1 MVKVVLL
8 PLHTADGPLMA
19 GAGVVL
25 IIALSELVLL
35 QLPLAVVR
43 VRVPDGPAPHTT
55 FTVEAV
61 LEPEMVPPVTLQ
73 L

>member
-1 MVKVVLL
+1 M
-8 PLHTADGPLMA
+8 P

-25 IIALSELVLL
+25 MITLLLDVLL
-35 QLPLAVVR
+35 QMPLAVVR
-43 VRVPDGPAPHTT
+43 VIVPDGPAPHTT

-61 LEPEMVPPVTLQ
+61 LDPEIAPPVTDQ

>member
-1 MVKVVLL
+1 ML
-8 PLHTADGPLMA
+8 PLHTADGPLMP

-25 IIALSELVLL
+25 MITLLLDVLL
-35 QLPLAVVR
+35 QMPLAVVR
-43 VRVPDGPAPHTT
+43 VIVPDGPAPHTT

-61 LEPEMVPPVTLQ
+61 LDPEITPPVTDQ